1 MTDIAEADTAVRRAL
16 PVRYRD
22 LVVADLVLVG
32 AAAILCWAAGAHW
45 GANKTFMSNLFVVV
59 GTTAVIAILLLPWLN
74 LKGQEGL
81 DHAQRMAKM
90 AGSWVATLAVAHLS
104 WELPWVLFHRW
115 IMGAAGEGKFW
126 SYLWWSYAQGGDA
139 RYFHG
144 DVNVLAL
151 ETGASIMGVT
161 ALVLTY
167 LRHKTGGVTG
177 GQLVAIIVLMT
188 CEFYSTVIYVLS
200 ESYGHFHDVTGA
212 ANFVVKFGYGNIL
225 WLTVPPIVF
234 LWAARQLLSRR

>member
-1 MTDIAEADTAVRRAL
+1 
-16 PVRYRD
+16 
-22 LVVADLVLVG
+22 
-32 AAAILCWAAGAHW
+32 
-45 GANKTFMSNLFVVV
+45 
-59 GTTAVIAILLLPWLN
+59 
-74 LKGQEGL
+74 
-81 DHAQRMAKM
+81 MARM

-115 IMGAAGEGKFW
+115 IMGAAGAGKLW
-126 SYLWWSYAQGGDA
+126 SYLWWSYALGGDA

-144 DVNVLAL
+144 DVNILAL
-151 ETGASIMGVT
+151 ETGASVMGVT

-177 GQLVAIIVLMT
+177 GQLVVTMALMT
-188 CEFYSTVIYVLS
+188 CELYSTVIYILS
-200 ESYGHFHDVTGA
+200 ESYGHFRDVTGT

-225 WLTVPPIVF
+225 WLIVPSVVF